1 MSTSMRTTTPY
12 LMSKPTKKKA
22 TCMAVHQ
29 AVIWTAQVI
38 LCMVVR
44 MGGGEVAL

>member
-1 MSTSMRTTTPY
+1 
-12 LMSKPTKKKA
+12 
-22 TCMAVHQ
+22 MAVHQ

-44 MGGGEVAL
+44 VGGGEGALWVELDQVHNSYSKL